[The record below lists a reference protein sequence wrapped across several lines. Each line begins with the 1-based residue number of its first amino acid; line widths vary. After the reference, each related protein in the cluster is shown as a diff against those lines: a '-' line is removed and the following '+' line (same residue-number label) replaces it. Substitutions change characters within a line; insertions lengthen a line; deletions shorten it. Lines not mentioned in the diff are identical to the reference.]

1 MKGRTFELG
10 VNRSGRLRL
19 WETFRFWSSI
29 DLSKIISRPSRL
41 AALHLYQQMHVFKR
55 SPTSVQSPETWPNLN
70 LKATEEIFAS
80 SALPQAQFLPSFAL
94 SRFQN
99 PIANGQHLDSTKKDI
114 QTMKRRSHVLHKLL
128 QGFVQRKD
136 QRLLQHMLPPKSVYV
151 ISVRLSPLQRRLYQR
166 LLDAI
171 PSKQG
176 KHGKNYLFQAYQSL
190 TKVRVR
196 KVSFCLGSKGVSSD
210 RRKEMGLLS
219 GFCDLICGF

>member
-1 MKGRTFELG
+1 MIASLYFYFREHGDKIHEKSCT
-10 VNRSGRLRL
+10 SSSTTALRC
-19 WETFRFWSSI
+19 
-29 DLSKIISRPSRL
+29 
-41 AALHLYQQMHVFKR
+41 
-55 SPTSVQSPETWPNLN
+55 
-70 LKATEEIFAS
+70 
-80 SALPQAQFLPSFAL
+80 SF
-94 SRFQN
+94 RFQN

-196 KVSFCLGSKGVSSD
+196 EFPSVW
-210 RRKEMGLLS
+210 LLR
-219 GFCDLICGF
+219 G

>member
-1 MKGRTFELG
+1 MGT
-10 VNRSGRLRL
+10 
-19 WETFRFWSSI
+19 RFKQRAVPRASPQ
-29 DLSKIISRPSRL
+29 PS
-41 AALHLYQQMHVFKR
+41 V
-55 SPTSVQSPETWPNLN
+55 
-70 LKATEEIFAS
+70 
-80 SALPQAQFLPSFAL
+80 AL

-176 KHGKNYLFQAYQSL
+176 KHGKNYLFQAYRSL

-196 KVSFCLGSKGVSSD
+196 KVSFPPGFKGGKV
-210 RRKEMGLLS
+210 
-219 GFCDLICGF
+219 